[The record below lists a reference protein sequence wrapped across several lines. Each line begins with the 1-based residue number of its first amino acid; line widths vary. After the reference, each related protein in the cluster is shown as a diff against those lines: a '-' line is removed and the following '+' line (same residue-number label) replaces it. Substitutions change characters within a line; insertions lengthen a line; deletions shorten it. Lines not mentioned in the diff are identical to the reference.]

1 LQLVVG
7 RIGRAHGVLGE
18 ATIEVQTDDPDIRFQ
33 VGNKLTL
40 DDGRQLTIRS
50 SRWHNQ
56 ILLLAFDGVGDRN
69 QIEELRDQLISSDVD
84 LGSLAPGEYHFQQLI
99 GCEVFQQNGELI
111 GAVDEIVKL
120 PGQDLL
126 SVSRAG
132 GQVLIPM
139 VKQIIIEIDV
149 LAKKIVV
156 NPPEGLLDVAN

>member
-1 LQLVVG
+1 
-7 RIGRAHGVLGE
+7 VLGE

-111 GAVDEIVKL
+111 GKVDEIVKL

-126 SVSRAG
+126 SVSRSGA
-132 GQVLIPM
+132 QVLIPM

>member
-40 DDGRQLTIRS
+40 DNGRQLTIRS

-56 ILLLAFDGVGDRN
+56 ILLLAFDGVADRN

-111 GAVDEIVKL
+111 GKVDEIVKL

-126 SVSRAG
+126 SVNRAG
-132 GQVLIPM
+132 AQVLIPM
-139 VKQIIIEIDV
+139 VKQIIIEINV

>member
-69 QIEELRDQLISSDVD
+69 QIEELRDQLISSEVD